1 MTTGDQGPNGHG
13 DELAEAAA
21 EEADEPIEAPPESHE
36 PLAPPP
42 AEVAELSRACIEFV
56 KKATGMELD
65 FTAETL
71 PVLDFYVRGVR
82 EEAGGKTEV
91 LALVAP
97 PVGAY
102 LGEVARRRLNAR
114 WHAPPGQH
122 RRWRLELCDVFLS
135 TNPVGAAA
143 EALLLDEA
151 PGWGARFRL
160 MPADEAL
167 AERVLA
173 NLPEVDVED
182 YYAPSSRLE
191 TLEIVVDAL
200 VGHHLAQREKSGE
213 PARRY
218 DEPDY
223 GWARAEAIAEVDGN
237 GDGVA

>member
-1 MTTGDQGPNGHG
+1 MTTGDQGPHGDG
-13 DELAEAAA
+13 DEL
-21 EEADEPIEAPPESHE
+21 DEPEELTEAPPESHE

-42 AEVAELSRACIEFV
+42 AEVDELARACIAFV

-65 FTAETL
+65 YTAETL
-71 PVLDFYVRGVR
+71 PVLDFYLRGVR

-114 WHAPPGQH
+114 WYAPAGQH
-122 RRWRLELCDVFLS
+122 RRFRLELCDVLLS
-135 TNPVGAAA
+135 TNPIGAAA

-151 PGWGARFRL
+151 PGWGARFRM
-160 MPADEAL
+160 MPEDEAV

-200 VGHHLAQREKSGE
+200 VGHHIAKREKSGE

-218 DEPDY
+218 DEQDY
-223 GWARAEAIAEVDGN
+223 GWARTEAIAEAEGS
-237 GDGVA
+237 GVGLA